1 MKKTVLFLAMI
12 EIITAGILHAEEI
25 TWQQCV
31 GEALKNSSQVIS
43 ARETLNQAKA
53 SSWVST
59 SSILPQISAS
69 ASASKSGSEP
79 SADATPSIINQVAYN
94 PANTY
99 SNSYSYGLSARQLV
113 FDGFKS
119 IQDIMK
125 SSNDDATAELT
136 YKNSSASVRYN
147 LRQAFIGLMKS
158 QRLVVITDQIYQLR
172 QKQYN
177 DIKLRYN
184 AGRENKGSLM
194 SSEADMEQARVE
206 VEQAKSALELSKL
219 SLCNQLGRDKA
230 TDISVKEDFNFATV
244 TDKDPDFDAAIKEN
258 LSVMIAVSNRHS
270 AEYALSS
277 AVSSCLPSVSLS
289 GSLGRGGNRLL
300 PEDTQWSLGLGMS
313 FSIFDGGKSAA
324 DILSYTAALNRAK
337 ADEKGTIQNTR
348 YSLMSVWNDFKNS
361 VLDLG
366 AQQKYMDSTQEN
378 AKIADAQYST
388 GLIQFNNWTIIQ
400 NSLVSYEKSFL
411 SAQANVLTKEAAWIQ
426 AKGGTLEDEK

>member
-1 MKKTVLFLAMI
+1 
-12 EIITAGILHAEEI
+12 
-25 TWQQCV
+25 
-31 GEALKNSSQVIS
+31 
-43 ARETLNQAKA
+43 
-53 SSWVST
+53 
-59 SSILPQISAS
+59 
-69 ASASKSGSEP
+69 
-79 SADATPSIINQVAYN
+79 
-94 PANTY
+94 
-99 SNSYSYGLSARQLV
+99 
-113 FDGFKS
+113 
-119 IQDIMK
+119 
-125 SSNDDATAELT
+125 
-136 YKNSSASVRYN
+136 
-147 LRQAFIGLMKS
+147 
-158 QRLVVITDQIYQLR
+158 
-172 QKQYN
+172 
-177 DIKLRYN
+177 
-184 AGRENKGSLM
+184 
-194 SSEADMEQARVE
+194 MEQARVE